1 MADYYDVLG
10 VRRDATPNE
19 IKAAFRRLA
28 RQNHPDVN
36 RGPDAEPRFLEILEA
51 YDVLGD
57 AEKRREFDRSKPGPG
72 RAPGTFN
79 IDDFTRLDDLEDLF
93 AGEELERLFGRR
105 GRAGP
110 RKGKDLRYDLEL
122 ALEDAFRG
130 ARREVSAPRTVP
142 CAGCK
147 GSGAASD
154 GRSRPCPVCN
164 GLGQLKNVS
173 ARGAS
178 KFVMI
183 DSCGRC
189 QGTGRIIEGE
199 CPACSG
205 RGKATEMRPVT
216 VFIPA
221 GVEDGAVLRVPD
233 EGSEGL
239 RGGPKGDLYLVV
251 RILPHRTFKRKGA
264 DLLCELPISFPL
276 AALGGSLRVPAIDGT
291 AELEVP
297 PGTQTGT
304 TFRLAGLGM
313 PGYSGSGRGDLL
325 VTVVLRTPERLSA
338 RQRELLES
346 ISGHEVDR
354 PRRGWWRR

>member
-1 MADYYDVLG
+1 MPDYYHILG

-19 IKAAFRRLA
+19 IKTAFRRLA
-28 RQNHPDVN
+28 RLHHPDVN
-36 RGPDAEPRFLEILEA
+36 PGEDAEQRFLEILEA
-51 YDVLGD
+51 YEVLGD
-57 AEKRREFDRSKPGPG
+57 AEKRRQLDMATPGSGHGPG
-72 RAPGTFN
+72 KFDIN
-79 IDDFTRLDDLEDLF
+79 DFSHMDDLDDLF
-93 AGEELERLFGRR
+93 AGDELERIFGPR

-110 RKGKDLRYDLEL
+110 RKGKDHRYDIELSLE
-122 ALEDAFRG
+122 EAFHG
-130 ARREVSAPRTVP
+130 ARREVMASRTVP
-142 CAGCK
+142 CGECG
-147 GSGAASD
+147 GSGAAKN

-173 ARGAS
+173 ARGAT

-189 QGTGRIIEGE
+189 LGTGRIIEGE

-205 RGKATEMRPVT
+205 RGKTTQMRPVM

-221 GVEDGAVLRVPD
+221 GVDDGAVLRIPD

-251 RILPHRTFKRKGA
+251 RVRPHPVLKRKGA
-264 DLLCELPISFPL
+264 DILCELPVSFAL
-276 AALGGSLRVPAIDGT
+276 AALGGVLRVPAIDGT

-304 TFRLAGLGM
+304 TFRLAGQGM
-313 PGYSGSGRGDLL
+313 PAGSGRGYLL
-325 VTVVLRTPERLSA
+325 VTVVLRTPDRLST
-338 RQRELLES
+338 RQKELLAVLVGDGAQRS
-346 ISGHEVDR
+346 RWS
-354 PRRGWWRR
+354 WRSR

>member
-1 MADYYDVLG
+1 MADYYEVLG

-28 RQNHPDVN
+28 RQSHPDVN
-36 RGPDAEPRFLEILEA
+36 RGPGAEERFLEILEA
-51 YDVLGD
+51 YEVLGD
-57 AEKRREFDRSKPGPG
+57 PGKRREFDRSKQGPG

-79 IDDFTRLDDLEDLF
+79 IGDFTRLDDLDDLF
-93 AGEELERLFGRR
+93 AGEELERLFGPR

-110 RKGKDLRYDLEL
+110 RKGKDLRFDLEL
-122 ALEDAFRG
+122 TLEEAFQG
-130 ARREVSAPRTVP
+130 ARREVTAPRTATCSV
-142 CAGCK
+142 CA
-147 GSGAASD
+147 GSGAARD

-173 ARGAS
+173 ARGSS

-189 QGTGRIIEGE
+189 MGTGRIIEGQ

-205 RGKATEMRPVT
+205 RGRATEMRPVA

-221 GVEDGAVLRVPD
+221 GVEDGAVLRIPD
-233 EGSEGL
+233 EGAEGL
-239 RGGPKGDLYLVV
+239 RGGPKGDLYLVE
-251 RILPHRTFKRKGA
+251 RIVPHNVFKRNGA
-264 DLLCELPISFPL
+264 DLSCELPISFPL
-276 AALGGSLRVPAIDGT
+276 AALGGGLKVPSIEGA

-313 PGYSGSGRGDLL
+313 PRPAGPGRGDLL
-325 VTVVLRTPERLSA
+325 VTVVLRTPGRLSD
-338 RQRELLES
+338 RQRELLACLD
-346 ISGHEVDR
+346 GHEGER
-354 PRRGWWRR
+354 PRWGWRRR